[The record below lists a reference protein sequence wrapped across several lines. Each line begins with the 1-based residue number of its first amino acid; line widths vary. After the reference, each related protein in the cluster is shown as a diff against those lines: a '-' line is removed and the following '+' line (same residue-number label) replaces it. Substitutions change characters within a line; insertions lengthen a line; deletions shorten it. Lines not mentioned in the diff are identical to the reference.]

1 MTDEVFDKLPGR
13 LQLAYVLGFASDLL
27 GRDLVARLYRN
38 MRPLA
43 DDVVGHGWVFGMGD
57 GPVPPDPAGNYWG
70 GAWQVYD
77 AE

>member
-1 MTDEVFDKLPGR
+1 MTDDVFEKLPSR

-38 MRPLA
+38 LRPLA
-43 DDVVGHGWVFGMGD
+43 DDIVGHDWVFRDGD
-57 GPVPPDPAGNYWG
+57 AEPPDPAENCWN